1 MLFSGYIDIN
11 ECQENEDI
19 CEHGCSNTIGGY
31 RCKCPRGFQI
41 DDNNKCVGKR
51 KHLFMF
57 YEISLKTNK
66 TFHHIIKNNLHPHT
80 LHKCFYTFFVF
91 NVPKSIKKNNSKFY
105 LKLNFRFVFLKFT

>member
-1 MLFSGYIDIN
+1 MLFYATDIN

-57 YEISLKTNK
+57 YETS
-66 TFHHIIKNNLHPHT
+66 
-80 LHKCFYTFFVF
+80 FF
-91 NVPKSIKKNNSKFY
+91 
-105 LKLNFRFVFLKFT
+105 LCL

>member
-1 MLFSGYIDIN
+1 MFYATDIN

-51 KHLFMF
+51 IYYLLF
-57 YEISLKTNK
+57 YKTLNIVLFIQ
-66 TFHHIIKNNLHPHT
+66 TNNLPSYFSPTQHT
-80 LHKCFYTFFVF
+80 HFFF
-91 NVPKSIKKNNSKFY
+91 F
-105 LKLNFRFVFLKFT
+105 